1 MKSRDSLVRLKRF
14 QVDEKRRRVA
24 QIESMAADFLRIA
37 ADLDREIVNEEQKA
51 GIADPLHFAY
61 PTYARAARARRENL
75 VRSAAELKEQL
86 SDARAQLEEA
96 DAELTKAQGEG
107 RRPRRLSGAGR
118 DDGRH
123 DGDARRRRVRVPG
136 SEI

>member
-37 ADLDREIVNEEQKA
+37 ADLDREIASEEQKA

-86 SDARAQLEEA
+86 SDAKGLLEEA
-96 DAELTKAQGEG
+96 NVELAKAQGLEG
-107 RRPRRLSGAGR
+107 REKSADRADFPTPVAMMDGMMGLRAAGA
-118 DDGRH
+118 
-123 DGDARRRRVRVPG
+123 
-136 SEI
+136 

>member
-86 SDARAQLEEA
+86 SDAKGQLDEA
-96 DAELTKAQGEG
+96 NAELVKAQGLEG
-107 RRPRRLSGAGR
+107 REKGADR
-118 DDGRH
+118 ADFPAPVAMMDGMMGMRAV
-123 DGDARRRRVRVPG
+123 GV
-136 SEI
+136 

>member
-86 SDARAQLEEA
+86 SDAKSQLDEA
-96 DAELTKAQGEG
+96 NADLVKAQGLEG
-107 RRPRRLSGAGR
+107 REKGADR
-118 DDGRH
+118 ADFPAPVAMMDGMMGMRAV
-123 DGDARRRRVRVPG
+123 GV
-136 SEI
+136 

>member
-37 ADLDREIVNEEQKA
+37 ADLDREIAGEEQKA

-86 SDARAQLEEA
+86 SDAKSLLEEA
-96 DAELTKAQGEG
+96 NAELAKAQGLEG
-107 RRPRRLSGAGR
+107 REKSADRTDFPAPVAMMDGMMGLRAAGA
-118 DDGRH
+118 
-123 DGDARRRRVRVPG
+123 
-136 SEI
+136 

>member
-86 SDARAQLEEA
+86 SDAKGQLEEA
-96 DAELTKAQGEG
+96 NVELSKAQGLEG
-107 RRPRRLSGAGR
+107 REKSAERADFPLPAAMM
-118 DDGRH
+118 DGMMGLR
-123 DGDARRRRVRVPG
+123 AA
-136 SEI
+136 SA

>member
-86 SDARAQLEEA
+86 PDAKSQLDEA
-96 DAELTKAQGEG
+96 NADLVKAQGLEG
-107 RRPRRLSGAGR
+107 REKGADR
-118 DDGRH
+118 ADFPAPVAMMDGMMGMRAV
-123 DGDARRRRVRVPG
+123 GV
-136 SEI
+136 

>member
-37 ADLDREIVNEEQKA
+37 ADLDREIANEEQKA

-86 SDARAQLEEA
+86 SDAKGQLEEA
-96 DAELTKAQGEG
+96 NVELSKAQGLEG
-107 RRPRRLSGAGR
+107 REKSAERADFPLPAAMM
-118 DDGRH
+118 DGMMGLR
-123 DGDARRRRVRVPG
+123 AA
-136 SEI
+136 SA

>member
-37 ADLDREIVNEEQKA
+37 ADLEREIVSEEQKA

-86 SDARAQLEEA
+86 SDAKGQLDEA
-96 DAELTKAQGEG
+96 NAELVKAQGLEG
-107 RRPRRLSGAGR
+107 REKVADRADFPAPVAMMNGMMGMRAVGA
-118 DDGRH
+118 
-123 DGDARRRRVRVPG
+123 
-136 SEI
+136 

>member
-1 MKSRDSLVRLKRF
+1 MKSRDSLVRLRRF

-37 ADLDREIVNEEQKA
+37 ADLDREIVSEEQKA

-86 SDARAQLEEA
+86 SDAKSQLEEA
-96 DAELTKAQGEG
+96 NAELVKAQGLEG
-107 RRPRRLSGAGR
+107 REKGADR
-118 DDGRH
+118 ADFPAPVAMLDGMMGMRAV
-123 DGDARRRRVRVPG
+123 GA
-136 SEI
+136 

>member
-1 MKSRDSLVRLKRF
+1 MKSRDTLVRLKRF

-37 ADLDREIVNEEQKA
+37 ADLDREILSEEQKA

-86 SDARAQLEEA
+86 SDAKGQLDEA
-96 DAELTKAQGEG
+96 NAELVKAQGLEG
-107 RRPRRLSGAGR
+107 REKGAER
-118 DDGRH
+118 ADFPAPVAMMDGMMGLRAI
-123 DGDARRRRVRVPG
+123 GA
-136 SEI
+136 